1 MFQRVFRENN
11 WEKRCGIML
20 SYCREGVFFLI
31 MLITT
36 LSLTIRSTIISLIT
50 GIKSSVDIF
59 IYYLQ
64 IVTQLIRVFLQFTC
78 RITSFPYP

>member
-1 MFQRVFRENN
+1 MWHIVVFLQGRCVLFNHVDNN
-11 WEKRCGIML
+11 
-20 SYCREGVFFLI
+20 
-31 MLITT
+31 T

-64 IVTQLIRVFLQFTC
+64 TVTPLIRVFLQFAC
-78 RITSFPYP
+78 RSTSFPYP